1 MRRLFSQ
8 LRTRL
13 ILGAIAF
20 LLALTGAVA
29 LVVRDSLQFLARNM
43 QEQGA
48 AQALVENSLNDIL
61 QATLLTI
68 GYFAILVIVGVIIAS
83 RAFTNPIQKLV
94 EGTRS
99 IAAGDFSVRLAVK
112 SSDELGTLAESFNR
126 MAGELMRRR
135 DEAERINASLSK
147 SEERF
152 RLAIEAAPS
161 SMVIANE
168 TGAIIMAN
176 RQTEVLF
183 GYSPNELI
191 GKPIEI
197 LLPERFHGL
206 HARLRDVILHHP
218 ESLSAEDLRSM
229 RCRRKDGSEFPAEVS
244 YNLIETDE
252 GMLILGSI
260 MDISER
266 QQLAEAR
273 ALAALEERQRLARD
287 LHDSVTQTLYSL
299 TLLAEASRRTAQRG
313 DAGKVVEN
321 LARLGE
327 TAQQALK
334 EMRLLVYELRPL
346 ALEQAGLA
354 DALRNRLEA
363 VEKRAGVDAQ
373 LKVSLEADLHP
384 TMENGLYRIAQEALN
399 NALKHAGAT
408 VVSISLRSHGQTV
421 EMEIADNGRG
431 FQVEDVDGQGGMGLV
446 SIRERVEEMGGA
458 CSITSAGGEGT
469 RIWLSVPLR
478 NQV

>member
-68 GYFAILVIVGVIIAS
+68 GYFAILVIVGAIIAS

-99 IAAGDFSVRLAVK
+99 IAAGDLEVRIPVT
-112 SSDELGTLAESFNR
+112 SQDELGGLADAFNK
-126 MAGELMRRR
+126 MADSLQTRTR
-135 DEAERINASLSK
+135 EAMEANEK
-147 SEERF
+147 
-152 RLAIEAAPS
+152 AIE
-161 SMVIANE
+161 N
-168 TGAIIMAN
+168 
-176 RQTEVLF
+176 
-183 GYSPNELI
+183 
-191 GKPIEI
+191 
-197 LLPERFHGL
+197 
-206 HARLRDVILHHP
+206 ARLY
-218 ESLSAEDLRSM
+218 E
-229 RCRRKDGSEFPAEVS
+229 
-244 YNLIETDE
+244 
-252 GMLILGSI
+252 
-260 MDISER
+260 
-266 QQLAEAR
+266 QAR

-299 TLLAEASRRTAQRG
+299 TLLAEASRRTAQSG

-334 EMRLLVYELRPL
+334 EMRLLVYELRPM

-408 VVSISLRSHGQTV
+408 VVSISLRSHGQNV

-431 FQVEDVDGQGGMGLV
+431 FLVEDVDGQGGMGLV